1 MPTAK
6 SNSTQPLQPGLVTF
20 EALKALT
27 GYERRSDIER
37 SLQSQGIRFFHGR
50 HGLWTTLTLI
60 NYAGGAGTGNPEH
73 YDAEII

>member
-1 MPTAK
+1 MPTSK
-6 SNSTQPLQPGLVTF
+6 TDMQHPLQLGLVPF
-20 EALKALT
+20 ESLRVLT

-37 SLQSQGIRFFHGR
+37 SLQSQGIRFFYGR

-60 NYAGGAGTGNPEH
+60 NYAGGAGTGNPEN